1 MEYRNEEN
9 AVSAETL
16 KRVRERFC
24 KDRFATDNGAVI
36 DEVGDGYAICSLEI
50 GPGHLNA
57 VGTVMGGAVFT
68 LADFAFAV
76 ASNWNKG
83 IHVSLTSQIT
93 YLGAAKGDRLIAKA
107 QLVKEGR
114 STCYYTVD
122 VSDDSGYAV
131 AHVTASGFVK
141 G

>member
-1 MEYRNEEN
+1 MESLNKEKTDIME
-9 AVSAETL
+9 VPDQ
-16 KRVRERFC
+16 VRDRFC
-24 KDRFATDNGAVI
+24 KDRFATENGAVI
-36 DEVGDGYAICSLEI
+36 DKVGDGYAECSMEI
-50 GPGHLNA
+50 QPRHLNA

-76 ASNWNKG
+76 ASNWNRG
-83 IHVSLTSQIT
+83 IHVSLTSQIN
-93 YLGAAKGDRLIAKA
+93 YLGVAKGTKLIARA
-107 QLVKEGR
+107 HLVKEGR

-122 VSDDSGYAV
+122 VSDDLGNAV